1 MFSYTYGDINE
12 AFYSSMEGMYGKAV
26 AWIVKYG
33 IQEIFKARCEKIV
46 SDTADMGWGFHDVLA
61 DIFSSAFA
69 HR

>member
-1 MFSYTYGDINE
+1 
-12 AFYSSMEGMYGKAV
+12 MYGKAV